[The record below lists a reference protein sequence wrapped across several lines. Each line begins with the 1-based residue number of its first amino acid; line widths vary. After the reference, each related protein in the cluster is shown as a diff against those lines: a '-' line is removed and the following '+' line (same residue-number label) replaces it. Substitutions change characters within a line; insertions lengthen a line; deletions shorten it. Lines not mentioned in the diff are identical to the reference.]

1 MKKTLSFLAIAA
13 TVATLAAPSLFA
25 DSRHQDRTNGEW
37 RHSRNSRGLV
47 VEGRIRDIDRER
59 NGFVIRLDRGD
70 ALLFAERHTDVVS
83 YARNRGGDRT
93 RVRDLDRGDK
103 IRATGYADSRGYVIV
118 QRIDLVYDGRNDGR
132 YDDGRY
138 DDRNGRDARYLT
150 GTVQSL
156 DLRHGLLVVRDDRTG
171 RFVTV
176 TVRYREHDDA
186 SESIDNL
193 RRGDRVVVG
202 GELQRNGEV
211 EADRIDRERRR

>member
-25 DSRHQDRTNGEW
+25 DSRHQDRTNDDW
-37 RHSRNSRGLV
+37 RQSRNSRGLV

-70 ALLFAERHTDVVS
+70 ALLFAERDTDVVS
-83 YARNRGGDRT
+83 YVRNRGGDRT
-93 RVRDLDRGDK
+93 RVGNLDRGDK

-118 QRIDLVYDGRNDGR
+118 QRIDLVYDGRKDGR
-132 YDDGRY
+132 N
-138 DDRNGRDARYLT
+138 DRNDRDARYLT

-156 DLRHGLLVVRDDRTG
+156 DLRHGLLVIRDDRTG

-176 TVRYREHDDA
+176 TVRYRERDDA

-202 GELQRNGEV
+202 GELQRNGEF